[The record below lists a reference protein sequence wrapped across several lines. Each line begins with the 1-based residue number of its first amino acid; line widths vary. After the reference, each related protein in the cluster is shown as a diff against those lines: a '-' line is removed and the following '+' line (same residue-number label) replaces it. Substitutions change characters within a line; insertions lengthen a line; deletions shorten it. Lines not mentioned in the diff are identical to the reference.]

1 MSVAFDTLKA
11 ANRLS
16 AAGFPQDQ
24 AESLA
29 AIFSEGITENLATKD
44 DLELVRKDIKTLDA
58 KIDTSI
64 AALDSKIDTSI
75 AALDAKIDTSIAAL
89 DSKIDTS
96 IAAVQKDIKSLDTKI
111 DTSTAALDTKIDTS
125 IAKLSRDLTIKLSYI
140 VVGGITALKVIEN
153 YILN

>member
-1 MSVAFDTLKA
+1 MSVAYDTLKA

-29 AIFSEGITENLATKD
+29 AIFSESITENLATKD

-64 AALDSKIDTSI
+64 AALDT
-75 AALDAKIDTSIAAL
+75 
-89 DSKIDTS
+89 KIDTS